1 MKVKTTRREV
11 QERFIVYSAGY
22 CDLQYLLCDK
32 DAIFYNAGVY
42 GWNWDGYL
50 LDDNILIVT
59 GYRNLCGKDVPHQ
72 VIRIYE
78 QKAQRIIKNVN
89 DYDEKQ
95 KLLNKLRSQ
104 FLESLK
110 AL

>member
-1 MKVKTTRREV
+1 MKIKVTKREV
-11 QERFIVYSAGY
+11 KERFKVYSAGY
-22 CDLQYLLCDK
+22 CDLQYLLNGK
-32 DAIFYNAGVY
+32 YAIFYNDGVY

-50 LDDNILIVT
+50 LDDNTLIVT
-59 GYRNLCGKDVPHQ
+59 GYRNLCGKDIPHQ

-78 QKAQRIIKNVN
+78 QKAKRIIKNVH
-89 DYDEKQ
+89 DYDEQ
-95 KLLNKLRSQ
+95 RNLLNKLRSQ